1 MSGGISARR
10 MTAGDLEAVI
20 RIEQKSF
27 PDPWSFQ
34 SFQESLGQSQA
45 IWMVIE
51 KADGKEKWP
60 IGYAGVYTVLDEG
73 EIVNVAMEP
82 EERGKGYGKILVEK
96 LMEEGAKRGV
106 SDFYLEVRM
115 GNEAGKRLY
124 RSLGFEPCGVRKDF
138 YEQPREDALV
148 MRCTGFPVITTG
160 GQSVR

>member
-34 SFQESLGQSQA
+34 SFQESLGQPQA

-106 SDFYLEVRM
+106 SDFYLE
-115 GNEAGKRLY
+115 G
-124 RSLGFEPCGVRKDF
+124 
-138 YEQPREDALV
+138 
-148 MRCTGFPVITTG
+148 CTGHWGLSHAVSEKISMNNPGKTRWSCAVLVS
-160 GQSVR
+160 Q